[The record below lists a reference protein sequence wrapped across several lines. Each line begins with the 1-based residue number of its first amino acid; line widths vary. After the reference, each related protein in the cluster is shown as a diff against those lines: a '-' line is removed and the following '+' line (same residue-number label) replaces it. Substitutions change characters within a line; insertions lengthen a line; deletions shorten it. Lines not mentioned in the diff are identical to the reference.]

1 MDIKN
6 KRLIIA
12 RGGDWEVGKMGE
24 GSQKMQTSKYNVNKS
39 WDVTHSMAT
48 IVNNIIFAYLKV
60 AEKVNLKNPHHKENN
75 CNHVW

>member
-12 RGGDWEVGKMGE
+12 RGGDWEIGKMGE

-48 IVNNIIFAYLKV
+48 IVNNNVLH
-60 AEKVNLKNPHHKENN
+60 N
-75 CNHVW
+75 